1 MEYVFTLRYQ
11 LPVELCDPAELMER
25 LGAAGCEDALVGM
38 GLPGRVALEFTREA
52 ASAQVA
58 LVTALSDVRRALPGA
73 TLIEAVPDFVG
84 LSDVAD
90 VVGVSR
96 QNMRKLMLTHA
107 ANFPAPVHCGTTSI
121 WHLAEVLAWLQD
133 KASYELKEELRE
145 TAAAAMQ
152 INLAK
157 AARQALP
164 RVQQQV
170 SGLIA

>member
-1 MEYVFTLRYQ
+1 MEYMFTLRYQ
-11 LPVELCDPAELMER
+11 LPVEMCDPGELMER

-52 ASAQVA
+52 SSAHVA
-58 LVTALSDVRRALPGA
+58 LVTALADVRQALPGA

-96 QNMRKLMLTHA
+96 QNMRKLMLAHA

-121 WHLAEVLAWLQD
+121 WHLADILTWLED
-133 KASYELKEELRE
+133 KGSYELKAELRE
-145 TAAAAMQ
+145 LAAAAMQ

-164 RVQQQV
+164 RIQQQV
-170 SGLIA
+170 SGLIS

>member
-1 MEYVFTLRYQ
+1 MEYTFTLKYQ
-11 LPVELCDPAELMER
+11 LPSELCDPAELMER
-25 LGAAGCEDALVGM
+25 LGAAGCEDALIGM

-52 ASAQVA
+52 SSAHVA
-58 LVTALSDVRRALPGA
+58 LVTALADVRRALPGA

-90 VVGVSR
+90 AVGVSR

-121 WHLAEVLAWLQD
+121 WHLADILAWLQD
-133 KASYELKEELRE
+133 KGSYELKTELRE
-145 TAAAAMQ
+145 IAAAAMQ
-152 INLAK
+152 VNLAK
-157 AARQALP
+157 AASQALP
-164 RVQQQV
+164 RVQQQL

>member
-1 MEYVFTLRYQ
+1 MEYMFTLKYQ
-11 LPVELCDPAELMER
+11 LPGELCDPAELMER
-25 LGAAGCEDALVGM
+25 LGAAGCDDALIGM

-52 ASAQVA
+52 SSAHVA
-58 LVTALSDVRRALPGA
+58 LVSALADVRRALPCA

-107 ANFPAPVHCGTTSI
+107 ASFPAPVHCGTTSI
-121 WHLAEVLAWLQD
+121 WHLADILTWLQD
-133 KASYELKEELRE
+133 KGSYELKAELHE
-145 TAAAAMQ
+145 IAAAAMQ
-152 INLAK
+152 VNLAK
-157 AARQALP
+157 AVRQVLP

-170 SGLIA
+170 SGLVA